1 MEAKVNTPD
10 QPVGQAG
17 KSLLEKIADK
27 LMKAQ
32 QELDELAIQLA
43 LGKVEAKEKFEEVKK
58 EFRAHVQEVKNKLT
72 SKLLKEM
79 VTATTQKL
87 EELEVQLAL
96 GKADSAEIFE
106 AQTKKILRAIQSLE
120 KEIKD
125 KFLQTDE
132 LNSFGYEME
141 KFKLKIEILRLKFIL
156 KRFEVKDEF
165 KDRMQQA
172 HKRIDQFKES
182 AMLKLNEGKDKAEDF
197 KDEVQ
202 VIYKHFRKALE
213 SL

>member
-17 KSLLEKIADK
+17 KSLLEKIAAK
-27 LMKAQ
+27 LMRAQ

-125 KFLQTDE
+125 KLPQTDE

-172 HKRIDQFKES
+172 RKRIDHLKES
-182 AMLKLNEGKDKAEDF
+182 AMVKLNEGKDKAEDF

-202 VIYKHFRKALE
+202 VIYKHLRKALE